1 MVMLGAAL
9 QISPMRQDD
18 IPEVRRIEQD
28 VFPTPWP
35 GSAYQRELSQNRAAH
50 YICLRRNGQLV
61 GYGGLWA
68 VGEESHV
75 TTIGVAAEHQGQG
88 LGGVLFAALVNRSY
102 ALRAHFVSLE
112 VRPLNEPAIHLYE
125 RFGLK
130 VIGRRRGYYTDN
142 GEDALVMWSD
152 LIHAPR
158 FKRNFLALLSRIDAE
173 GIGLPPD
180 QGFPQR

>member
-1 MVMLGAAL
+1 VVLIGEQL
-9 QISPMRQDD
+9 LLSPMRQED
-18 IPEVRRIEQD
+18 IAEVRAIELA

-35 GSAYQRELSQNRAAH
+35 GSAYQRELSNNRAAH
-50 YICLRRNGQLV
+50 YLCLRRNRQVV

-88 LGGVLFAALVNRSY
+88 YGRAIFAALVNRSY
-102 ALRAHFVSLE
+102 ALRANFISLE
-112 VRPLNEPAIHLYE
+112 VRPNNEPAIRLYE
-125 RFGLK
+125 TFGFK

-152 LIHAPR
+152 LIHAPQ
-158 FKRNFLALLSRIDAE
+158 FKRRFLAICDQLEIE
-173 GIGLPPD
+173 GLGPRPEAD
-180 QGFPQR
+180 FPAP